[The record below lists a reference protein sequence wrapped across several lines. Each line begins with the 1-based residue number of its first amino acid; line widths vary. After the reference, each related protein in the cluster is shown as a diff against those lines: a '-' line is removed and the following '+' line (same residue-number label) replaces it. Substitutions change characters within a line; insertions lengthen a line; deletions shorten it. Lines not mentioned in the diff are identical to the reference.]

1 MPHGISDKITFKPYE
16 QKQPWLV
23 PPSADELIGMD
34 HLVRVVNTTIEA
46 MNLEPLLLRYTKG
59 GGASRFY
66 PLMLF
71 KVVVYGY
78 MTGMYSSRKLA
89 RAVRENILFM
99 WLAGNQKPDFRT
111 INSFRSSRLKG
122 IMDEVFM
129 ATVKL
134 LAARGY
140 VRLENYFVDGTKIES
155 AAGRYTFVWKKAVMT
170 NEKKLDAKLRDYIK
184 QADLVS
190 EKENQEYGDRD
201 LEELGEGTTFSAEDI
216 RTLVET
222 LNEKIHAAG
231 EGIEAKERKKKLKR
245 EVRTIERELLP
256 RKEKYEEYRAVAG
269 DRKSFSKTDHD
280 ATFMRMKED
289 HMRNGQLKPGYN
301 VQIGTENGFVLGY
314 DIYANPTDTK
324 TLKPHL
330 EKVEAL
336 WGKVPERLI
345 ADAGYGS
352 HENYEMLAEK
362 KIEAYVKY
370 GLFDKDRKCRKSASR
385 KYRSDTWEYA
395 KEKDC
400 YICPAGEELKY
411 FGSATNRTETGYE
424 QTLRMYK
431 CTSCET
437 CSQQML
443 CAKGKR
449 ERHVQRN
456 EKLLELQ
463 RMARERL
470 MSENGVRLRKRR
482 AHENETVF
490 GQIKSNK
497 GFRRFQLRGMEKV
510 KIEWGL
516 LAIGYNLEKVG
527 RAMVRG

>member
-1 MPHGISDKITFKPYE
+1 MPKGKSDKLVFKPYE

-23 PPSADELIGMD
+23 PPSADELIAMD
-34 HLVRVVNTTIEA
+34 HLVRVVNSTIEE
-46 MNLEPLLLRYTKG
+46 MNLEPLLLKYTKG
-59 GGASRFY
+59 GGASRFH
-66 PLMLF
+66 PVMLF

-78 MTGMYSSRKLA
+78 MTGVYSSRKLA

-111 INSFRSSRLKG
+111 INGFRSSRLKG

-134 LAARGY
+134 LAAKGY
-140 VRLENYFVDGTKIES
+140 VKLENYFVDGTKIES
-155 AAGRYTFVWKKAVMT
+155 ASGRYTFVWKRAVMT
-170 NEKKLDAKLRDYIK
+170 NEKKLDEKLKAYIR
-184 QADLVS
+184 QAERVS
-190 EKENQEYGDRD
+190 EEENKEYGDRD
-201 LEELGEGTTFSAEDI
+201 LEEVGEGIVFSAEDVKA
-216 RTLVET
+216 LAET
-222 LNEKIHAAG
+222 LNEKIRALG
-231 EGIEAKERKKKLKR
+231 EDGEAKNDKKKLKR

-314 DIYANPTDTK
+314 DIYSNPTDTK

-336 WGKVPERLI
+336 WGKVPERVI

-362 KIEAYVKY
+362 KVEAYVKY
-370 GLFDKDRKCRKSASR
+370 GMFDKDRQYRKSASR
-385 KYRSDTWEYA
+385 KYGSDTWEYV

-400 YICPAGEELKY
+400 YICPEGEELKY
-411 FGSATNRTETGYE
+411 FGSATNKTDAGYE

-431 CTSCET
+431 CTSCEA
-437 CSQQML
+437 CSQRIL
-443 CAKGKR
+443 CAKGRR
-449 ERHVQRN
+449 ERQVQRN

-516 LAIGYNLEKVG
+516 LAIGYNLEKLG
-527 RAMVRG
+527 RKMVRG